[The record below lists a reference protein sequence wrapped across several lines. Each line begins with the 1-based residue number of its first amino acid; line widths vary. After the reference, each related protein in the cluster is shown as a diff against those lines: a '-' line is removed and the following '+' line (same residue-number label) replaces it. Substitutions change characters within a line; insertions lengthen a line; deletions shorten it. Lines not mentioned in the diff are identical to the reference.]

1 MISLVGD
8 ETNILYSNCNR
19 YISGVKISGANCGM
33 SMVAI
38 FDLPVILK
46 MFVGVC
52 VGLQIQASVMVSD
65 GKIRGEKMYVL

>member
-1 MISLVGD
+1 
-8 ETNILYSNCNR
+8 
-19 YISGVKISGANCGM
+19 
-33 SMVAI
+33 MVAI
-38 FDLPVILK
+38 FDLPVILQ